1 MIKFSELR
9 EATKGKMP
17 PGEHV
22 LTKKVGG
29 STIMIHKVDKGFA
42 VYVDKALLDTY
53 RSRPEAEKM
62 ATSFVKELELAK

>member
-9 EATKGKMP
+9 EATKGKMH

-53 RSRPEAEKM
+53 RSRP
-62 ATSFVKELELAK
+62 